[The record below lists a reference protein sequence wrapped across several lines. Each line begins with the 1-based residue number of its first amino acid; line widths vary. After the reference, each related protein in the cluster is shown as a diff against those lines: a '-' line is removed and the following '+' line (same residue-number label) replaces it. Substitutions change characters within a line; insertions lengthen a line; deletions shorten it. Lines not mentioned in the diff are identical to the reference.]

1 MPYTSALCVYP
12 HAAGLP
18 EKKYCPPIGLEYI
31 ATALQGVV
39 ETVTLVD
46 MRFEP
51 DIAALIAQFKPDL
64 LCLCVN
70 WDYQHAAAA
79 AVAAQAPAGATVIF
93 GGRHATVAVEVLF
106 ADAPRL
112 DIIVRGDGEE
122 IIRDLATGI
131 PREQITGISYR
142 ANGGLVHN
150 ANRTLTRLDD
160 TLLPNRTLRRAD
172 YRLLY
177 KDLDLGVGVDFI
189 STSRGCPFRC
199 AFCTFSNNPLGEK
212 RAWSGRSAA
221 SVVAELQT
229 VTAPFVFVVDDNF
242 GADMRR
248 VEQICDGVLAA
259 GIRKTFCVAV
269 RIEIAKH
276 PAILRKMFAAGF
288 RILTIGI
295 ESAQDKT
302 LKAMQKGFDT
312 TQAEKAFAVIRKV
325 GFFIHG
331 YFIVGCLG
339 ETEAEM
345 LEIAGF
351 ATRLKVDTID
361 LCLLRTETFSPL
373 NALIAASGT
382 YHARADGYVVS
393 DAYDLDKLQA
403 IRRHIRK
410 NYYTLWSLVRIGGR
424 LVRVHPFSARALLRL
439 ALRFASIGLASRRP
453 NGRERTEL
461 STANRG
467 SGNGQSAH
475 GRQEVPT
482 AGALEEVG
490 TNRTR
495 PE

>member
-1 MPYTSALCVYP
+1 MCVP
-12 HAAGLP
+12 TRRRTP
-18 EKKYCPPIGLEYI
+18 RKKYCPPIELEYI
-31 ATALQGVV
+31 ATALEGLVD
-39 ETVTLVD
+39 TITLVD
-46 MRFEP
+46 MRFEL
-51 DIAALIAQFKPDL
+51 DIGALIAKYKTRSALPL
-64 LCLCVN
+64 RKLGLS
-70 WDYQHAAAA
+70 ARGRRGRR
-79 AVAAQAPAGATVIF
+79 QAPAGVTVIF
-93 GGRHATVAVEVLF
+93 GGRHATTAVEALF
-106 ADAPRL
+106 ADTPHL
-112 DIIVRGDGEE
+112 DVIVRGEGEE
-122 IIRDLATGI
+122 IIRDLANGP

-142 ANGGLVHN
+142 LNGGLVHN

-160 TLLPNRTLRRAD
+160 DLLPDRTLRRAD

-177 KDLDLGVGVDFI
+177 KDMDLGVGVDFI

-221 SVVAELQT
+221 SVVAELRT
-229 VTAPFVFVVDDNF
+229 ITASFVFVVDDNF

-248 VEQICDGVLAA
+248 VEKICDGIQAA
-259 GIRKTFCVAV
+259 GIRKTFIVAV
-269 RIEIAKH
+269 RLEIFKH
-276 PAILRKMFAAGF
+276 PQILRKMFAAGF

-302 LKAMQKGFDT
+302 LNAMQKGFDT
-312 TQAEKAFAVIRKV
+312 AQAEKAFAVIRKV

-345 LEIAGF
+345 LEIAAF

-393 DAYDLDKLQA
+393 EAYDLDKLQA

-410 NYYTLWSLVRIGGR
+410 NYYTLWSLVRIGAR
-424 LVRVHPFSARALLRL
+424 IIRVHPFSGPALLRL
-439 ALRFASIGLASRRP
+439 ALRFLSLGLASRRP
-453 NGRERTEL
+453 NGHERAEL

-467 SGNGQSAH
+467 
-475 GRQEVPT
+475 
-482 AGALEEVG
+482 
-490 TNRTR
+490 
-495 PE
+495 